1 MPPGGPAVVGN
12 HRSAFMAA
20 GVAAWAKHHR

>member
-1 MPPGGPAVVGN
+1 MPPGGPAVADN
-12 HRSAFMAA
+12 HTSAFKAA